1 MRMRL
6 VLVSLVAL
14 FMSLVLFIGGNVML
28 GTLIS
33 LRLDLEGVSENM
45 LGLVLAF
52 YSFGFIVGATFCV
65 RIIREVGHIRA
76 FAAFAAIACAATL
89 LHPIWVTPESW
100 AVMRLL
106 VGFSIAGLL
115 TVTES
120 WINDRATNETRGTI
134 LGFYTIILYIASAL
148 GQVLVGVG
156 DPMSYA
162 MFSLVAILL
171 VLSLVPLALTRS
183 LIPTAPTPTEFLGTR
198 RLLLQAPA
206 GVTGVLVSGIAL
218 GGFVSL
224 GPIYALRIGL
234 EVGMLSI
241 YMGVSVACA
250 IVLQWPAGWL
260 SDRIGRIPVLV
271 ALLLLGALAAAGTA
285 TFSSQSMLL
294 MFALSG
300 TFYALSSSMYPVGL
314 ALANDQLPNDQL
326 VAASA
331 ALLRIYGVGTML
343 GPLVGA
349 YFMGVFDEA
358 ALFYFIAITLL
369 VAGLA
374 VQFVF
379 RKGDEVPLEDQGEF
393 AVVSP
398 VSSPVIVELD
408 PRNEE
413 YEDHSPGEPA
423 EWDLADKMEML
434 VIDADAVLED
444 QQCDEEEG
452 EDVDSNQVE
461 ESESDNVAEA
471 ESAVKKAEVDFD
483 EEGIPIVKIYRD
495 EDDDA
500 ES

>member
-1 MRMRL
+1 MRL
-6 VLVSLVAL
+6 VLVSLIAL
-14 FMSLVLFIGGNVML
+14 FTSLVLFIGGNVVL

-33 LRLDLEGVSENM
+33 LRLDLEGVSENL
-45 LGLVLAF
+45 LGIVLAF
-52 YSFGFIVGATFCV
+52 YSLGFIVGATFCV
-65 RIIREVGHIRA
+65 SIIREVGHIRA

-100 AVMRLL
+100 ALMRFL

-134 LGFYTIILYIASAL
+134 LGFYTIVLYIASAL
-148 GQVLVGVG
+148 GQVLVGLG
-156 DPMSYA
+156 DPMGYA

-183 LIPTAPTPTEFLGTR
+183 LIPTAPTPTEFLGTK
-198 RLLLQAPA
+198 RLLSQAPA
-206 GVTGVLVSGIAL
+206 GVTGVFLAGVAL

-271 ALLLLGALAAAGTA
+271 TLLTLGAVAATGVAS
-285 TFSSQSMLL
+285 FSSQSIWL

-300 TFYALSSSMYPVGL
+300 AFYAFSSSMYPVGI

-343 GPLVGA
+343 GPLLGA
-349 YFMGVFDEA
+349 YFMGVFDES
-358 ALFYFIAITLL
+358 ALFLFIAATMLIGS
-369 VAGLA
+369 VA
-374 VQFVF
+374 VQFIF
-379 RKGDEVPLEDQGEF
+379 REGDEVPLEDQVEF

-398 VSSPVIVELD
+398 ASSPVIVELD

-413 YEDHSPGEPA
+413 YEEHATGEPA

-434 VIDADAVLED
+434 VIDAEAVIEDSSDEDELEE
-444 QQCDEEEG
+444 QEP
-452 EDVDSNQVE
+452 SATP
-461 ESESDNVAEA
+461 ESDNIEA
-471 ESAVKKAEVDFD
+471 KSDAATEKKPEIEVEFD
-483 EEGIPIVKIYRD
+483 EEGIPIVKLYRD
-495 EDDDA
+495 EDEDE